1 MAFTKIKDPLYSIC
15 DSGFVVQWISA
26 RKSTCILS
34 DFAPN
39 RGDTMRSNWD
49 IVIVGS
55 QIVLAPYRRQFVQK
69 YHSWMQDET
78 LLESTCSEKLTLE
91 EEYSMQESWRDDEK
105 KCTFIILDGE
115 RYRESMGKGL
125 DMEQWN
131 VALEESMV
139 GDVNVFFN
147 DPDDDPTA
155 VEIEVMVAEMSYRK
169 RGIGKEAVVLMMR
182 YCINQLSTKR
192 FRAQILEDNLAS
204 IALFRNLKYRETKR
218 IPVFHEVVYELSCEI
233 DDEAWLNV
241 QNGEL
246 NIQPYPCQ
254 A

>member
-1 MAFTKIKDPLYSIC
+1 
-15 DSGFVVQWISA
+15 
-26 RKSTCILS
+26 
-34 DFAPN
+34 
-39 RGDTMRSNWD
+39 
-49 IVIVGS
+49 
-55 QIVLAPYRRQFVQK
+55 
-69 YHSWMQDET
+69 
-78 LLESTCSEKLTLE
+78 
-91 EEYSMQESWRDDEK
+91 MQESWRDDEK

>member
-1 MAFTKIKDPLYSIC
+1 
-15 DSGFVVQWISA
+15 
-26 RKSTCILS
+26 
-34 DFAPN
+34 
-39 RGDTMRSNWD
+39 
-49 IVIVGS
+49 
-55 QIVLAPYRRQFVQK
+55 
-69 YHSWMQDET
+69 
-78 LLESTCSEKLTLE
+78 
-91 EEYSMQESWRDDEK
+91 
-105 KCTFIILDGE
+105 
-115 RYRESMGKGL
+115 
-125 DMEQWN
+125 
-131 VALEESMV
+131 
-139 GDVNVFFN
+139 
-147 DPDDDPTA
+147 
-155 VEIEVMVAEMSYRK
+155 
-169 RGIGKEAVVLMMR
+169 MMR